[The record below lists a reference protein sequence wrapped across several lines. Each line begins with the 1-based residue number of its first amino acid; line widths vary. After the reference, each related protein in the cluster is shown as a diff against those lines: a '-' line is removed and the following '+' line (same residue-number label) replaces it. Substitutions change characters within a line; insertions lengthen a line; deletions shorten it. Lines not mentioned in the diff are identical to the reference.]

1 MVQKLI
7 YSCGIQHILHMLQIV
22 REGEPATDLFIL
34 AHGTVRVIKVL
45 SLFPFALSALPLL
58 THRPTGKLPS
68 HLTRSCTHAMHLT
81 ARLISQEVVVPY
93 KMGTHGY
100 TRTPSETCEPICPSA
115 VRTLAH
121 VRQGRFHVKSKASH
135 TVNSASTQLY
145 RPKKHR
151 VTNESERMLQ
161 ETSKEIL
168 SARGNFVSV
177 IGRLQVRTPRAL
189 GESIGGRDPDTKN
202 NKMQPKNLKSAMRAI
217 YESGAPPSSGHLT
230 EEVEETAVQRK
241 QREKYT
247 RSLVVE
253 LRQMWKGSYFGEL
266 SLLNKAPKSASVIAM
281 TPVQVFV
288 MSKIIFFRQFDEK
301 QLNFLRELALEND
314 YCYNESQ
321 VACLWVL
328 LCSSALF

>member
-1 MVQKLI
+1 MHA
-7 YSCGIQHILHMLQIV
+7 SIV
-22 REGEPATDLFIL
+22 
-34 AHGTVRVIKVL
+34 
-45 SLFPFALSALPLL
+45 
-58 THRPTGKLPS
+58 
-68 HLTRSCTHAMHLT
+68 CTHAMHLT
-81 ARLISQEVVVPY
+81 ARVYSQEVVVPY

-100 TRTPSETCEPICPSA
+100 MRTPSETCEPICPSA
-115 VRTLAH
+115 VKTLAH
-121 VRQGRFHVKSKASH
+121 VRQGRFRVKSKALH
-135 TVNSASTQLY
+135 TVNSASTQLFF
-145 RPKKHR
+145 PKKHR
-151 VTNESERMLQ
+151 VFDESERMLQ
-161 ETSKEIL
+161 ESSKEIL

-177 IGRLQVRTPRAL
+177 LGRLKVRTPRAL

-217 YESGAPPSSGHLT
+217 YESDAPPHKT
-230 EEVEETAVQRK
+230 EEMEETAAQRK
-241 QREKYT
+241 EREKYT

-253 LRQMWKGSYFGEL
+253 LRQVWKCSYFGEL

-321 VACLWVL
+321 VACLWFL
-328 LCSSALF
+328 LCSSARFY